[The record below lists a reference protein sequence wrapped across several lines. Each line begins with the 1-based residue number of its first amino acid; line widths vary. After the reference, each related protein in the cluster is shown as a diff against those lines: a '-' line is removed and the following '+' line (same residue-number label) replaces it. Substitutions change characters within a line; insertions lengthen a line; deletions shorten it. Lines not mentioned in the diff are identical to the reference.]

1 MCVCVSV
8 ICYYVN
14 SYKASNHL
22 MTAAW
27 CCACVRFR
35 RHDCKHIRL
44 ILQQL
49 GVEQHPDGWEQ
60 VGVKGGCMF

>member
-1 MCVCVSV
+1 
-8 ICYYVN
+8 
-14 SYKASNHL
+14 

-27 CCACVRFR
+27 CCDCVRFR

-49 GVEQHPDGWEQ
+49 GVEEQPGSWEQ
-60 VGVKGGCMF
+60 VGVWVYMCVFLRVRCKDKVLQTC